1 MATTGE
7 VRNIIVGAAQVF
19 ISTGD
24 SKAALPTVASN
35 KSYGAKAD
43 WSTGSGDYKDMGL
56 TTGCVEL
63 SYAPNYGEVTVD
75 QLLDAA
81 RLFKQSMQVM
91 VNTTLSEGTLENMN
105 FAFGQKATQ
114 LDVDSVTN
122 KETTLKIGGGALG
135 ESPVERTVIFV
146 GQAPYNLGKSGN
158 TAESVTAK
166 PWNSTST
173 SKERV
178 YIARRVV
185 QMETVSHSLRRD
197 GATEF
202 PVNFRCLPDTDVTD
216 GSEYGKIIDR
226 VYA

>member
-56 TTGCVEL
+56 TTGGVEL
-63 SYAPNYGEVTVD
+63 TYAPNYGEVTVD

-81 RLFKQSMQVM
+81 RLFKQSLQVM
-91 VNTTLSEGTLENMN
+91 VRTTLTEGTLENMN
-105 FAFGQKATQ
+105 LSFGQKASQ
-114 LDVDSVTN
+114 LSVDSATA
-122 KETTLKIGGGALG
+122 KATTLNIGGDALG
-135 ESPVERTVIFV
+135 EAPVERTIVFV
-146 GQAPYNLGKSGN
+146 GQAPYDFGKNTSGSSKSEYN
-158 TAESVTAK
+158 VAG
-166 PWNSTST
+166 N
-173 SKERV
+173 KERV

-185 QMETVSHSLRRD
+185 QMETVAHSLRRD

-202 PVNFRCLPDTDVTD
+202 PVNFRCLPDTELSAGDT
-216 GSEYGKIIDR
+216 STYGKIIDR
-226 VYA
+226 VLT

>member
-1 MATTGE
+1 MAND
-7 VRNIIVGAAQVF
+7 VRNIIVGAADVY
-19 ISTGD
+19 ISTADTKATLPNLVQGTSASTTYAAD
-24 SKAALPTVASN
+24 SNFKGT
-35 KSYGAKAD
+35 
-43 WSTGSGDYKDMGL
+43 GL
-56 TTGCVEL
+56 TTGGVEL

-91 VNTTLSEGTLENMN
+91 VRTTLSEGTLENMN
-105 FAFGQKATQ
+105 FAFGQKDAQLVVNAT
-114 LDVDSVTN
+114 SS
-122 KETTLKIGGGALG
+122 ETTLKVGGGALG
-135 ESPVERTVIFV
+135 ESPVERTIAFI
-146 GQAPYNLGKSGN
+146 GQAPYALGKTG
-158 TAESVTAK
+158 TALNATG
-166 PWNSTST
+166 

-226 VYA
+226 VLS

>member
-1 MATTGE
+1 MATTGD
-7 VRNIIVGAAQVF
+7 VRNIIVGAADVF
-19 ISTGD
+19 ISTAD
-24 SKAALPTVASN
+24 SKVADGSLPTVPSN
-35 KSYGAKAD
+35 KSYSDDTDGVIKAGNNFKR
-43 WSTGSGDYKDMGL
+43 TGL
-56 TTGCVEL
+56 TTGGVEL

-91 VNTTLSEGTLENMN
+91 VRTTLTEGTLENMN
-105 FAFGQKATQ
+105 YSFGQKETQ
-114 LDVDSVTN
+114 LAVNSAASN
-122 KETTLKIGGGALG
+122 TTLKIGGGALG
-135 ESPVERTVIFV
+135 ESPVERTLIFV
-146 GQAPYNLGKSGN
+146 GQAPYALGKTAGTNSG
-158 TAESVTAK
+158 TY
-166 PWNSTST
+166 NSAST

-202 PVNFRCLPDTDVTD
+202 PVNFRCLPDTDVSD

-226 VYA
+226 VYG